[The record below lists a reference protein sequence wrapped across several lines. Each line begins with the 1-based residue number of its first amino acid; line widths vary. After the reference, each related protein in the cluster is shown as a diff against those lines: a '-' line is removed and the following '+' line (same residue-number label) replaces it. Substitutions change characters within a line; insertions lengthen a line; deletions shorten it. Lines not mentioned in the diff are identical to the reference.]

1 MERPSARQII
11 IAGGGIAGLAAA
23 IAFARNGFA
32 VQLHERATR
41 LDEAGAGLQLSPN
54 AVHLLRDLGVLDAL
68 MPVAVRPDDV
78 TLIDAHTLVGLAQV
92 RLGDFAERRW
102 GAPYLVAHRADLQ
115 SALLARASREQDIR
129 IITGATVADFAVHA
143 RGVTA
148 SIDRDGRTVEATA
161 RLLAGADGVWST
173 LRGLAGEKGKSR
185 FSGSIAWRATIR
197 SDGPAGAVLSRI
209 TSPNSVAVFV
219 HPRVH
224 LIVYPLRG
232 GNTLNLVAVTGGP
245 SPGESWTAQSDTSQL
260 AEAVAGCAEEIR
272 KLVGMVTSWT
282 VWPIHTVQFDGPW
295 TLGGAFAL
303 IGDAAHAMTPFAAQG
318 AAMAI
323 EDAVTLADTVANAP
337 GDATAALEA
346 WEAAR
351 RARIAKVVR
360 RGALNRFAWHASGPV
375 ALARDLF
382 LKSRSPERLAADLD
396 WLYRWRVVARDRRR
410 P

>member
-1 MERPSARQII
+1 MERPDSRQII
-11 IAGGGIAGLAAA
+11 VAGGGIAGLTAA
-23 IAFARNGFA
+23 IAFARRGFA
-32 VQLHERATR
+32 VQLYERATR

-54 AVHLLRDLGVLDAL
+54 AVHLLRDLGVIEAL
-68 MPVAVRPDDV
+68 LPVAVRPDNV
-78 TLIDAHTLVGLAQV
+78 TLIDARTSATLAQV
-92 RLGDFAERRW
+92 RLGDFAQQRW

-148 SIDRDGRTVEATA
+148 SIDREGKTVEATA
-161 RLLAGADGVWST
+161 RLLVGADGVWST

-185 FSGSIAWRATIR
+185 FSGSIAWRATVR
-197 SDGPAGAVLSRI
+197 SDGPAGAVLSRM
-209 TSPNSVAVFV
+209 TSANSVAVFV

-232 GNTLNLVAVTGGP
+232 GNTLNLVAVTSGP
-245 SPGESWTAQSDTSQL
+245 SPGQSWNAQPDRSQL
-260 AEAVAGCAEEIR
+260 AEAVSGCAKEIHA
-272 KLVGMVTSWT
+272 LIEIVASWT
-282 VWPIHTVQFDGPW
+282 AWPIHTVRFDGPW

-323 EDAVTLADTVANAP
+323 EDAVTLADSAANSSAA
-337 GDATAALEA
+337 DALDA

-351 RARIAKVVR
+351 RARIAKVAR
-360 RGALNRFAWHASGPV
+360 RGALNRFAWHAAGPV
-375 ALARDLF
+375 AFARDLF
-382 LKSRSPERLAADLD
+382 LRLRPPERLAADLD
-396 WLYRWRVVARDRRR
+396 WLYGWRVPAARG
-410 P
+410 